1 MTIVI
6 SDAYYSNDNDDNH
19 SDDNDNDNDNDNNVH
34 GKCCIN
40 WNIFWQ

>member
-19 SDDNDNDNDNDNNVH
+19 SDDNDNDNDNNVH